1 MNRALS
7 PGMPDRVGLSGHYQA
22 ITDGFQLHENSPAF
36 TDPDISTKLGK
47 LDEFTNTMDSFK
59 DDMTRFLRQAIKD
72 EMKSVKEDLESV
84 KEDLESVKEDL
95 ESVKED
101 LESAKDDLIKEI
113 KTVEKSLRINIATR
127 NTNAIARAKNQWG
140 DEIVPLRSVLSGAAI
155 DRFPTTRLELEGLS
169 KVNAVRILR
178 ELDDLL
184 IYNSDS
190 NTVSAIEARER
201 LAMLVGITRRPFV
214 DNNNV

>member
-95 ESVKED
+95 D
-101 LESAKDDLIKEI
+101 
-113 KTVEKSLRINIATR
+113 
-127 NTNAIARAKNQWG
+127 NTNAIAHAKNQWG

-169 KVNAVRILR
+169 SKIGF
-178 ELDDLL
+178 
-184 IYNSDS
+184 
-190 NTVSAIEARER
+190 SA
-201 LAMLVGITRRPFV
+201 
-214 DNNNV
+214 